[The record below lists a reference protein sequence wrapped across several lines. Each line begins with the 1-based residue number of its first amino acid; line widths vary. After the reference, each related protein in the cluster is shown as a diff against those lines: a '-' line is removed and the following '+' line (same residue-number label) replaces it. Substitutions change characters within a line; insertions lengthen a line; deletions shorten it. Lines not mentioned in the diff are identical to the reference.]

1 MMDELLRALD
11 LEDSLP
17 STTDAQKEANGYRRN
32 LLKLMNRPK
41 AEYEAPE
48 EYPNFAQELLIRRLS
63 DPDYRFN
70 PRTLFND

>member
-1 MMDELLRALD
+1 MDELLRALD

-17 STTDAQKEANGYRRN
+17 STSKSQIEANKFRRN
-32 LLKLMNRPK
+32 LLMLMNRPK

-48 EYPNFAQELLIRRLS
+48 EYPNFAQELLIRRLT

-70 PRTLFND
+70 PRMLFND

>member
-1 MMDELLRALD
+1 MDELLRALD

-17 STTDAQKEANGYRRN
+17 NTTTAQKEANKYRRN
-32 LLKLMNRPK
+32 LLMLMNRPK
-41 AEYEAPE
+41 PEYTAPE
-48 EYPNFAQELLIRRLS
+48 QYPNFAHELLIRRLR

>member
-1 MMDELLRALD
+1 MDELLRALD

-17 STTDAQKEANGYRRN
+17 STSKSQIEANKYRRN
-32 LLKLMNRPK
+32 LLMLMNKPK
-41 AEYEAPE
+41 PEYEAPE
-48 EYPNFAQELLIRRLS
+48 QYNNFAHELLLRRLA